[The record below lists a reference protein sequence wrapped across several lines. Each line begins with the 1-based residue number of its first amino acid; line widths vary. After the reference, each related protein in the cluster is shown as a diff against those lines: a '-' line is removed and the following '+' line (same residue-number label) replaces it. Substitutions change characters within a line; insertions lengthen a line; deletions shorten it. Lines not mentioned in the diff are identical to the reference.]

1 MVTEVCSKEASG
13 KEGFIRIVCGVLFAL
28 IIFDLP
34 AVHYTAE
41 HRVLLEALLLPSPS
55 FPHGL
60 TVGLLFLCA
69 PSLPFEGSF
78 PSIHPLTVDMFST
91 LLHPHVVFI
100 VGFQLFSL

>member
-1 MVTEVCSKEASG
+1 MVTEMCSRETSG
-13 KEGFIRIVCGVLFAL
+13 KEGFIRIVCGLLFAL

-34 AVHYTAE
+34 AVRCTAE

-55 FPHGL
+55 LPHGL

-69 PSLPFEGSF
+69 PSLPFEAFF

-91 LLHPHVVFI
+91 LLHPHVVLI
-100 VGFQLFSL
+100 VGFQLFSP